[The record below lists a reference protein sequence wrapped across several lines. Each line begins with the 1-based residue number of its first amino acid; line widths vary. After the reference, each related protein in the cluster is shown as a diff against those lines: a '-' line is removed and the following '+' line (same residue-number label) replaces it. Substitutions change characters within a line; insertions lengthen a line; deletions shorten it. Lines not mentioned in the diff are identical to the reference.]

1 MFSYYEIP
9 IKARPLQNGT
19 GCFQPLQPIYTTKQ
33 DYSFP
38 DYSMP
43 DNLTHYYDPVTQVNC
58 ALVYLFDQ
66 KGHFQGSLLL
76 FFQQNS
82 F

>member
-1 MFSYYEIP
+1 MFFYFGIL
-9 IKARPLQNGT
+9 IKAKPLQNGPWDAST
-19 GCFQPLQPIYTTKQ
+19 ATSTNLYDFPQ

-58 ALVYLFDQ
+58 ALVYLI
-66 KGHFQGSLLL
+66 KRVSPG
-76 FFQQNS
+76 
-82 F
+82 